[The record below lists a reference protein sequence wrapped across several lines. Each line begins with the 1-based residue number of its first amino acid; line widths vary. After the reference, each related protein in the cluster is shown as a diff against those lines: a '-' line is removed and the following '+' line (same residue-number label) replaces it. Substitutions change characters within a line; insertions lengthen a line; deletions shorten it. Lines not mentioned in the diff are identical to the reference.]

1 MSFVTLKSKK
11 HLTNRSTYTVY
22 LLERLRNVKWRFLRD
37 GALDRQNVVIVFS
50 RFIFLP
56 RKDDTCH
63 L

>member
-11 HLTNRSTYTVY
+11 TPHESIYVY
-22 LLERLRNVKWRFLRD
+22 DLLERLRNVKWRFLRD